1 MTSTMMQEI
10 VDDWR
15 EWRYDIIELNT
26 ATWSQRDEEKINAI
40 TAILEKELESQK
52 AMDKNDWETNN
63 KTNAQQRFLC
73 RI

>member
-40 TAILEKELESQK
+40 TAILEEQLESQK
-52 AMDKNDWETNN
+52 AMDKNDWEANN
-63 KTNAQQRFLC
+63 KTNAQ
-73 RI
+73 

>member
-52 AMDKNDWETNN
+52 AMDKNDWEANN

-73 RI
+73 RV

>member
-40 TAILEKELESQK
+40 TAILEEQLESQK
-52 AMDKNDWETNN
+52 AMDKND
-63 KTNAQQRFLC
+63 
-73 RI
+73 